1 MHRFEATIDIIGINP
16 FVFVPDAI
24 LQSIFETAGK
34 NKGQI
39 PVKLE
44 IAGQDFV
51 QTLVRYSGEWRLYL
65 NGPMREVSKTVVG
78 DTIAIGI
85 AFDSSD
91 RTTPMHPKLQNALDE
106 DAEAKAVF
114 ENLAP
119 SHQKEVMRYINNL
132 KSEESIDR
140 NVIKAIAYLH
150 GKERFVGR
158 EKPTNNQPITNQ

>member
-24 LQSIFETAGK
+24 LQSIFEAAGK
-34 NKGQI
+34 DKGQI
-39 PVKLE
+39 PVRLE
-44 IAGQDFV
+44 IAHQDFI
-51 QTLVRYSGEWRLYL
+51 QTLVRYSGDWRLYL
-65 NGPMREVSKTVVG
+65 NGPMREVSKTTVG

-91 RTTPMHPKLQNALDE
+91 RTTPLHPKLQIALDA
-106 DAEAKAVF
+106 DVRAKAVF
-114 ENLAP
+114 QKLAP
-119 SHQKEVMRYINNL
+119 SHQKELMRYINNL

-150 GKERFVGR
+150 GKQRFVGR
-158 EKPTNNQPITNQ
+158 EKPNNN